1 MRRLLHKAY
10 TIRLILVVLGLLTAI
25 TSFIFASQIKQSVTD
40 WERRAQM
47 FEKSGDI
54 ISAKKTYK
62 DASDYFIKNKLYREY
77 IRCLTGL
84 ANLEKNNREYAA
96 SLNLIRTADSLYSRY
111 TIESPLLLGEIYHL
125 HGTLMIIFGDNRSAI
140 KLLERAIQE
149 KRKSLGELDTILS
162 VTYNNL
168 GMANSNLEQFP
179 SAINYINLAI
189 NSLEHQK
196 VNKLNLLAKFHEN
209 LGIIFARMG
218 DFSKARDYMYRS
230 LSEKL
235 KLSSSKDDY
244 ANLASSYVNLGQIE
258 TTLGNLD
265 SAFLYLNYAEN
276 LLIKSQNPESSDL
289 DIVYNHKGNIY
300 SLQGDYEKALV
311 YYNKSLI
318 MLRRKSPGHGRI
330 KEIEMNI
337 GHIYYVKQDYVK
349 SVEYFL
355 SSLDNSTI
363 SASQLKTYR
372 NLGKSMEA
380 LGRLDEAK
388 EFLTMAIRL
397 SEERYGKNNFEVALS
412 HLHYGNL
419 LKSMNL
425 LSESHKHYT
434 IALHINKKL
443 FGTKN
448 RDVADCY
455 LRLAELELQRKN
467 YHACLQN
474 YQNALI
480 ALVDDFDDTNPSS
493 NPNTSIQSPDYYL
506 MNVFA
511 GKGEAFFELY
521 HRDKQ
526 LKDLYL
532 SFNNYKLY
540 ASVVNQIRSKLSSD
554 ESNLV
559 ISSRLRELLGG
570 ALRTTTELYNVTKET
585 YYLSEAFMF
594 AEKGKSAILL
604 AEVNDREE
612 MIGNSIPA
620 TMAAESKQLRN
631 NISGYNKL
639 IHEELKST
647 SPNTNKIDLWRE
659 KVFALEKEQE
669 DLSKRIKSINP
680 DYIKYRFGDKIP
692 TPKELQQLLR
702 NETILEYTLTN
713 EAIYTF
719 VVTPDTFVLNITP
732 VENNFKDLVVN
743 YIDNI
748 RHGLLSDA
756 QTSFNSFVSQS
767 QHLYNILIKPNYN
780 YIKSNRLMIVPDGI
794 LGYIP
799 FETLIKKEPS
809 YSTPDYQNLDYLI
822 KDISIRY
829 SYLASLPFL
838 EWPAR
843 KKPVKTFVGFAPLYI
858 QTEQMNNENWEY
870 RPVLTDIPGIRVEVQ
885 KIAEG
890 IAGSELYLNDK
901 ATEATFKKVSG
912 EYEILHLA
920 LHTLVDN
927 DNPMFSKMIFSNS
940 PDSTEDQLLNT
951 YEIYN
956 LDLSAHLAVLSS
968 CNTGSGRLVNGEGVM
983 SLARGFLYAGVPS
996 VVMTLWEAEDDA
1008 ATGMMPS
1015 FYDNLKLGQEIDQA
1029 LHHAKLDYLASADR
1043 LRSHPYFWS
1052 SYVMIGANEPLT
1064 NLNKKGVS
1072 IWAFLISAFL
1082 LIIVSGL
1089 IVYRN
1094 KRKLIRK

>member
-1 MRRLLHKAY
+1 MRRLLHKTH
-10 TIRLILVVLGLLTAI
+10 TIRMVLVVFGLMLASTC
-25 TSFIFASQIKQSVTD
+25 FIFASQKINSAFD
-40 WERRAQM
+40 WENQTQK

-54 ISAKKTYK
+54 KSAKKIYE
-62 DASDYFIKNKLYREY
+62 DACEYFLKNKLYKEY
-77 IRCLTGL
+77 VRCITGL
-84 ANLEKNNREYAA
+84 ATFEKNNREYAI
-96 SLNLIRTADSLYSRY
+96 SLQMIRTADSLYFRY
-111 TIESPLLLGEIYHL
+111 KLDAPLLLGEINHL
-125 HGTLMIIFGDNRSAI
+125 HGTLMIIFGNNLSAV
-140 KLLERAIQE
+140 KLLESAIQE
-149 KRKSLGELDTILS
+149 KRKSLSELDTILS

-168 GMANSNLEQFP
+168 GMANSNLEQF
-179 SAINYINLAI
+179 SNAIKYINLAI
-189 NSLEHQK
+189 NSLEHQQN
-196 VNKLNLLAKFHEN
+196 NKLNLLAKFHEN
-209 LGIIFARMG
+209 LGITFARMG
-218 DFSKARDYMYRS
+218 DFSKARDYMFRS

-235 KLSSSKDDY
+235 KLSTSKNDY

-265 SAFLYLNYAEN
+265 SAFHYLNYAEN
-276 LLIKSQNPESSDL
+276 LLTKTSNPESSDL

-318 MLRRKSPGHGRI
+318 MLRRKSPGHSRI

-337 GHIYYVKQDYVK
+337 GHIYYVKQDYAK

-355 SSLDNSTI
+355 SSLDHTTI

-388 EFLTMAIRL
+388 DFLTMAIRL
-397 SEERYGKNNFEVALS
+397 SEQRYGKENFEVALS

-425 LSESHKHYT
+425 LAESHKHYST
-434 IALHINKKL
+434 ALQINKKL

-480 ALVDDFDDTNPSS
+480 ALVEDFNDANPST
-493 NPNTSIQSPDYYL
+493 NPNTNIQSPDYYL

-521 HRDKQ
+521 RKDKQ

-570 ALRTTTELYNVTKET
+570 ALRTTTELYKVTDDS

-612 MIGNSIPA
+612 MLGNPIPA
-620 TMAAESKQLRN
+620 SMAAESKQLRN
-631 NISGYNKL
+631 NIAGYNKL

-647 SPNTNKIDLWRE
+647 APNLNKIDLWRE
-659 KVFALEKEQE
+659 KVFALEKDQE
-669 DLSKRIKSINP
+669 ELAKRIKTINP
-680 DYIKYRFGDKIP
+680 DYLKYRFGDKIP
-692 TPKELQQLLR
+692 TPKELQQLLH

-719 VVTPDTFVLNITP
+719 VVNPDTFVLNITP
-732 VENNFKDLVVN
+732 VDSKFKELVAS

-748 RHGLLSDA
+748 RHGLLADA
-756 QTSFNSFVSQS
+756 QLSFNSFIDQS
-767 QHLYNILIKPNYN
+767 HQLYNILIKPNYK
-780 YIKSNRLMIVPDGI
+780 YLMSERLMIVPDGI

-799 FETLIKKEPS
+799 FETLIKQLPE
-809 YSTPDYQNLDYLI
+809 YSTPDYQHLNYLI
-822 KDISIRY
+822 KDRSIRY
-829 SYLASLPFL
+829 SYLASLPFI

-843 KKPVKTFVGFAPLYI
+843 KKPDKTFVGFAPLYV
-858 QTEQMNNENWEY
+858 QTEPRNNDNLEF
-870 RPVLTDIPGIRVEVQ
+870 RPVLNDIPGIRVEVQ

-890 IAGSELYLNDK
+890 ISGSDLFLNEN
-901 ATEATFKKVSG
+901 ATEATFKKISG

-956 LDLSAHLAVLSS
+956 LDLSARLAVLSS
-968 CNTGSGRLVNGEGVM
+968 CNTGSGRLVSGEGVM

-996 VVMTLWEAEDDA
+996 VVMTLWEAEDDV

-1015 FYDNLKLGQEIDQA
+1015 FYENLKQGQEIDQA
-1029 LHHAKLDYLASADR
+1029 LHNAKLDYLASADR

-1052 SYVMIGANEPLT
+1052 SYVMIGANEPIT
-1064 NLNKKGVS
+1064 NLKEKGIPVWLITIGIFTLLSVIGYLTSKKITQNKK
-1072 IWAFLISAFL
+1072 
-1082 LIIVSGL
+1082 
-1089 IVYRN
+1089 
-1094 KRKLIRK
+1094 